1 MAIPGN
7 ANLLLLQSAAAAPTG
22 YAISRSIR
30 LNSADS
36 AYLNRTPS
44 TAGNRK
50 TWTWAGWVKRS
61 ALGSFQ
67 YLFDANGGN
76 TREAPIRFY
85 DTDVFSVASVLD
97 SPPGVPYELITTAV
111 FRDLS
116 AWYHFVVAF
125 DTTQATASNR
135 IKIYVNGVQITS
147 FSTSTYPLQNTDY
160 SINSNIAHYIGR
172 YTYTTG
178 RYFNGYLA
186 DVHFIDGQA
195 LDPTSFGEFDEDTG
209 IWNPIEY
216 TGSYGTNGFHLPFSD
231 NSSAAAL
238 GDDTSSNG
246 NDWTVNNISV
256 ASGAGNDSL
265 IDVPTNGTETDSGA
279 GGEVRGNYCTLNPLA
294 YGGDIN
300 APTNGNLDVTSGSSS
315 DGSILGTFGMSS
327 GKWYFEVTCN
337 NANTVGIG
345 IAKSGVALADYPGQQ
360 SEAWVVQCQTP
371 FYKINSGSA
380 TALSGTFSS
389 GDIIGIAFDADNG
402 NLSFYQNG
410 SVIASNAYTGLTNGP
425 YLPIVGDSN
434 STPSISLTCNFG
446 QRPFAYSAPSGY
458 KALCTANLPA
468 PTVEDGSDY
477 MDVLLY
483 TGTGSS
489 RSITGLDFS
498 PDFIWQK
505 PRSEIASHRLAD
517 IVRGVDKVLK
527 TNLTNAEATEDGVVD
542 SFDSNGFTGGG
553 ANAVTSGQT
562 AVAWCWDA
570 GSSTVSNTDGS
581 ITSSVRANPTA
592 GFSIVTY
599 TGAGS
604 AGTVGH
610 GLNTAPTFMVFKQRT
625 GGNSWAVYH
634 TSIGTGSY
642 LTLESTQ
649 AALSNVSPWNNTAPT
664 STVFSLATASGS
676 DAVNRVNLSGEDYV
690 AYCFAPV
697 EGYSAFGSYTG
708 NGSTDG
714 PFVFTGMRPRWIL
727 FKKSSGT
734 ENWRLHDTARST
746 YNAAQSLL
754 FPNLSNAETTS
765 SEYAVDVL
773 SNGFKIRTNV
783 GGSLNDS
790 GATYVYACFAE
801 NPFALNAR
809 AR

>member
-7 ANLLLLQSAAAAPTG
+7 ANLLLLQSAAAAPTE
-22 YAISRSIR
+22 YAIERSLR
-30 LNSADS
+30 FNSADS

-67 YLFDANGGN
+67 YLFDANGGS

-85 DTDVFSVASVLD
+85 DTDVFSVASVVD
-97 SPPGVPYELITTAV
+97 PGGVQYELVTTAV

-147 FSTSTYPLQNTDY
+147 FSTSTYPSQNTDY

-172 YTYTTG
+172 YTYTPG

-195 LDPTSFGEFDEDTG
+195 LDPTSFGEFDADTG

-238 GDDTSSNG
+238 GYDAAGS

-265 IDVPTNGTETDSGA
+265 VDVPTNGTETDTGA
-279 GGEVRGNYCTLNPLA
+279 GGEVRGNYCTWNPLDLQSTTLA
-294 YGGDIN
+294 
-300 APTNGNLDVTSGSSS
+300 NGNLQASGSTAVAGVS
-315 DGSILGTFGMSS
+315 GTIGVNS
-327 GKWYFEVTCN
+327 GKWYWEITAGSTQDV
-337 NANTVGIG
+337 IG
-345 IAKSGVALADYPGQQ
+345 IWPTDSNVTGYPGLTSDSFSYYGFGGSKITGNVSTAYGASFTSGDVIGVALDLDA
-360 SEAWVVQCQTP
+360 
-371 FYKINSGSA
+371 
-380 TALSGTFSS
+380 GT
-389 GDIIGIAFDADNG
+389 
-402 NLSFYQNG
+402 LSFYKNNVSQG
-410 SVIASNAYTGLTNGP
+410 TAFSGLTGGFRP
-425 YLPIVGDSN
+425 AIRAGSPSGASTATYLN
-434 STPSISLTCNFG
+434 AG
-446 QRPFAYSAPSGY
+446 QRPFAYTAPSGY

-477 MDVLLY
+477 MDVVTY
-483 TGTGSS
+483 TGTGTSQTIS
-489 RSITGLDFS
+489 GLEFS
-498 PDFIWQK
+498 PDFVWFK
-505 PRSEIASHRLAD
+505 SRSNAYSHQLYD
-517 IVRGVDKVLK
+517 IIRGANQALVSN
-527 TNLTNAEATEDGVVD
+527 TTAAEATYTNGLSAFNSD
-542 SFDSNGFTGGG
+542 GFT
-553 ANAVTSGQT
+553 ANGDAGTNGNT
-562 AVAWCWDA
+562 ATYVAWAWDA

-676 DAVNRVNLSGEDYV
+676 DAVNRVNLSGENYV

-697 EGYSAFGSYTG
+697 EGYSAFGSYLG
-708 NGSTDG
+708 NGSSDG
-714 PFVFTGMRPRWIL
+714 PMVFTGMRPRWIL